1 MEENL
6 KGSAMRNHLS
16 HKYIVF
22 IFLGLCLFLY
32 PYLVSLAQTE
42 LQLESELSWVIK
54 NIKDK
59 EKDLNTFAAKFSQT
73 KKTHLLKEPLHS
85 EGLIYYD
92 SASRML
98 LQVTSPSSLKVLLED
113 NMLFV
118 YYPGLSK
125 VEEKYLGR
133 DNILKKYFGIGQSI
147 EELEKQYEIQL
158 IPKSHSDSYHLKLV
172 PKVPEIA
179 RNIEMIQIVVSAKSW
194 LLEQIHFKES
204 EGDYTSIW
212 LEFTSINESLPPG
225 IFTIDLPEDRE
236 EGR

>member
-147 EELEKQYEIQL
+147 EELEIQL

>member
-1 MEENL
+1 MS
-6 KGSAMRNHLS
+6 KHLFQN
-16 HKYIVF
+16 IVF

-32 PYLVSLAQTE
+32 PYILSLAQTE
-42 LQLESELSWVIK
+42 PQLESDLNSVIK
-54 NIKDK
+54 KMKDK
-59 EKDLNTFAAKFSQT
+59 EKDLNTFTAKFSQT
-73 KKTHLLKEPLHS
+73 KRTHLLKEPLRS
-85 EGLIYYD
+85 EGLVYYD

-118 YYPGLSK
+118 YYPDLSK

-158 IPKSHSDSYHLKLV
+158 VPKSRSDSYHLKLV
-172 PKVPEIA
+172 PKMPEIA
-179 RNIEMIQIVVSAKSW
+179 ENIDMIQIVVSAKSW

-212 LEFTSINESLPPG
+212 LEFTSINEPLPPG
-225 IFTIDLPEDRE
+225 IFTINLPEDRE